1 MDLPIWVVL
10 AAVALV
16 TLSLTLDLGR
26 RAPPR
31 TIPSPRDTL
40 LPKLSLTEAT
50 ALPYPTDLLPGARDV
65 TTPYGVMRVYEW
77 GPKDGNKV
85 LFIHGDTTPAPI
97 LGPVA
102 RDLVDMG
109 CRVMM
114 FGMSIRHGSIS
125 SEA

>member
-1 MDLPIWVVL
+1 MSLSTWTALAVV
-10 AAVALV
+10 AMV
-16 TLSLTLDLGR
+16 TLSLTLRLGR
-26 RAPPR
+26 RTPPQ

-40 LPKLSLTEAT
+40 LPKLSPTEAA

-65 TTPYGVMRVYEW
+65 ATPYGVMRVYEW

-102 RDLVDMG
+102 RDLVDKG

-114 FGMSIRHGSIS
+114 FGMSRHGSIF